1 MTQLFPKSYSLF
13 QQMSVNEYSEGDG
26 WCIKGNFMCLRLG
39 KGKLRS
45 NVQSGDFTDF
55 LREICAFMFFL
66 INEEV

>member
-1 MTQLFPKSYSLF
+1 
-13 QQMSVNEYSEGDG
+13 MSVNEYSEGDG